1 MLTQELVNIGL
12 TEKEAE
18 IYVATLQLGY
28 ASVFEIAKKTNI
40 NRTTTYSHIKNLISR
55 GLVKSMERYG
65 KILFVAERPEKL
77 KSIYEQK
84 EKEIIRKKEML
95 NDIMPELDSIYNLV
109 KDKPSVKYYNFN
121 NVEELKML
129 RSEIQNIRTSEMLN
143 IFNYEK
149 YKDAINKHHVQTLLS
164 NVDKF
169 KLIYISK
176 NKIVDSKVRKMAE
189 DEKMFMKYLPVD
201 KFGVLCEILIADDKI
216 VISREHDSLVI
227 VDPLFAQTLKLL
239 FHALWGMGENF

>member
-1 MLTQELVNIGL
+1 
-12 TEKEAE
+12 
-18 IYVATLQLGY
+18 
-28 ASVFEIAKKTNI
+28 
-40 NRTTTYSHIKNLISR
+40 
-55 GLVKSMERYG
+55 MERYG